1 MAVVDWQKRI
11 PALSYT
17 GKLDEPNGLG
27 LMILGWSHLGHLNDK
42 AGYYQIRHM
51 KKGRGIVKCRH
62 YWNPPHTTEKALAW
76 KAVFAQ
82 AVSAWQALDPEQK
95 EVYNNMRYQ
104 KGQTGY
110 SRFLTQYL
118 KLHA

>member
-1 MAVVDWQKRI
+1 MALTEWQNRI

-27 LMILGWSHLGHLNDK
+27 LMILGWSHLGWKNDK

-51 KKGRGIVKCRH
+51 KKGRGIVKMRH
-62 YWNPPHTTEKALAW
+62 YITPINTTDKAMAW
-76 KAVFAQ
+76 KLVFAN
-82 AVSAWQALDPEQK
+82 AVKAWQDLDAETK
-95 EVYNNMRYQ
+95 LAYNKMRYQ
-104 KGQTGY
+104 KAQNGY

-118 KLHA
+118 KSHA